1 MNTIIMK
8 RILLLSALFV
18 LFGLFSNKGFAQ
30 TEAVEIVKYSDYQCP
45 ACAYYHDFTEKIKEE
60 LGEQVKLTYKNF
72 PLNSHPYAM
81 VAARAAESAR
91 KQGKHHKM
99 HNLLFENQ
107 KIWTRGNPEQYFI
120 GYAREIGLMVEQFRA
135 DINSAEMQKKVLAD
149 KEEGINRGVNA
160 TPTFFINGKKVEQT
174 PAKYKDFKAL
184 VLAELKTSS

>member
-30 TEAVEIVKYSDYQCP
+30 TETVEIIKYSDYQCP
-45 ACAYYHDFTEKIKEE
+45 ACAFFHPFTKKIKDD
-60 LGEQVKLTYKNF
+60 LGDQVKVIYKNF

-81 VAARAAESAR
+81 VAARAAEAAR
-91 KQGKHHKM
+91 KQGKHKEM

-135 DINSAEMQKKVLAD
+135 DLNSAEMQKKVLAD

-160 TPTFFINGKKVEQT
+160 TPTFFINGEKVEQN
-174 PAKYKDFKAL
+174 PAKYEGFKAL
-184 VLAELKTSS
+184 VLAELQKSS

>member
-1 MNTIIMK
+1 MNIIIMK
-8 RILLLSALFV
+8 RILLTLGLFV

-30 TEAVEIVKYSDYQCP
+30 TEAVEIIKYSDYQCP
-45 ACAYYHDFTEKIKEE
+45 ACAYFHPFTKKIKED
-60 LGEQVKLTYKNF
+60 LGDQVEVIYKNF

-81 VAARAAESAR
+81 VAARAAEAAR
-91 KQGKHHKM
+91 KQGKHKEM

-135 DINSAEMQKKVLAD
+135 DLNSADMQKKVLAD

-160 TPTFFINGKKVEQT
+160 TPTFFINGKKVEQN
-174 PAKYKDFKAL
+174 PAKYEDFKAL
-184 VLAELKTSS
+184 VLAELKKSS